1 MPDRGGQ
8 QLGYY
13 RLLRLLGSG
22 AFAEVYLGEHIHLKK
37 QAAVKVLRTQLSKDE
52 AENFRREAQTLA
64 RLENP
69 HIIRVLDFGFDHET
83 PFLVMEY
90 APNGTLRQ
98 LHPSKTTVPLPIIIA
113 YVKQIAEALYYAHT
127 NHVIHRDVKPENMLL
142 GRQQE
147 LLLSDFGIAT
157 VTQSTQAS
165 NPHSIAGTA
174 VYMAPE
180 QINGKPRPASDQ
192 YALAVIVYEWLVGAP
207 PFQGS
212 FIEISTQHLMTSPPH
227 PRSRMPTIPVLVEKV
242 VLTALSKEPES
253 RFGNIS
259 AFANAMENAYLAT
272 QHPAPKSMPR
282 PARPAGQPIRTAG
295 PEPTGWSPTSQLPAS
310 PSPVPP
316 PIYSAE
322 AFPNTLPALPK
333 AKVSNLW
340 WPTFFISLD
349 ERKEICGGTLPQ
361 EKLGISG
368 CIPLLTSP
376 LVPLPISNTS
386 SQPMTGSLSGIQSP
400 SSRYVPPAQS
410 SPTAPKAPTGP
421 IPGVKRSTRQAGAPT
436 GPTGAGS
443 PTGGIRRSSSPTG
456 TTGAAASSRRAT
468 GYAATSLS
476 LASLALLVQA
486 IVFIPAAGRQAITWA
501 PLVVFTAAIFA
512 FGYGVAGSRKQMP
525 AGKMKTYA
533 GVGVALSVFVA
544 LLGIAWIVYYNLYLV
559 HLL

>member
-1 MPDRGGQ
+1 M
-8 QLGYY
+8 
-13 RLLRLLGSG
+13 
-22 AFAEVYLGEHIHLKK
+22 
-37 QAAVKVLRTQLSKDE
+37 AVKVLRTQLSKDE
-52 AENFRREAQTLA
+52 AENFYREAQTLA

-90 APNGTLRQ
+90 APNGTLRE
-98 LHPSKTTVPLPIIIA
+98 LHPRNTMVPLPTILA

-272 QHPAPKSMPR
+272 QHPAPTPMPR

-295 PEPTGWSPTSQLPAS
+295 PEPTGWSPTSQLPPS

-316 PIYSAE
+316 PIYSTE
-322 AFPNTLPALPK
+322 AFTTTTPEP
-333 AKVSNLW
+333 
-340 WPTFFISLD
+340 
-349 ERKEICGGTLPQ
+349 
-361 EKLGISG
+361 
-368 CIPLLTSP
+368 
-376 LVPLPISNTS
+376 
-386 SQPMTGSLSGIQSP
+386 
-400 SSRYVPPAQS
+400 
-410 SPTAPKAPTGP
+410 
-421 IPGVKRSTRQAGAPT
+421 
-436 GPTGAGS
+436 
-443 PTGGIRRSSSPTG
+443 IRRSPTPPPP
-456 TTGAAASSRRAT
+456 SE
-468 GYAATSLS
+468 
-476 LASLALLVQA
+476 
-486 IVFIPAAGRQAITWA
+486 P
-501 PLVVFTAAIFA
+501 
-512 FGYGVAGSRKQMP
+512 M
-525 AGKMKTYA
+525 
-533 GVGVALSVFVA
+533 
-544 LLGIAWIVYYNLYLV
+544 
-559 HLL
+559 

>member
-1 MPDRGGQ
+1 MANLVGQ
-8 QLGYY
+8 QLGIY
-13 RLLRLLGSG
+13 RLIRHLGSG
-22 AFAEVYLGEHIHLKK
+22 GFADVYLGEHIHLKK
-37 QAAVKVLRTQLSKDE
+37 QVAVKVLRTQLSKDE
-52 AENFRREAQTLA
+52 AENFYREAQTLA

-98 LHPSKTTVPLPIIIA
+98 LHPSKTTVPLPTILA

-192 YALAVIVYEWLVGAP
+192 YALAVIVYEWLVGVP

-253 RFGNIS
+253 RFGNIA

-272 QHPAPKSMPR
+272 QHPAPTPMSRPS
-282 PARPAGQPIRTAG
+282 PARPAGQPIRMAG
-295 PEPTGWSPTSQLPAS
+295 PEPTGWSPTSQQPAS

-316 PIYSAE
+316 PIYSTE
-322 AFPNTLPALPK
+322 AFTTTTPEP
-333 AKVSNLW
+333 
-340 WPTFFISLD
+340 
-349 ERKEICGGTLPQ
+349 
-361 EKLGISG
+361 
-368 CIPLLTSP
+368 
-376 LVPLPISNTS
+376 
-386 SQPMTGSLSGIQSP
+386 
-400 SSRYVPPAQS
+400 
-410 SPTAPKAPTGP
+410 
-421 IPGVKRSTRQAGAPT
+421 
-436 GPTGAGS
+436 
-443 PTGGIRRSSSPTG
+443 IRRSPTPPPPSSNTPPVYSSEAFTKTPPSSYIPA
-456 TTGAAASSRRAT
+456 TTYSSASPVSPGQGQPASKQSK
-468 GYAATSLS
+468 AQLS
-476 LASLALLVQA
+476 L
-486 IVFIPAAGRQAITWA
+486 
-501 PLVVFTAAIFA
+501 FA
-512 FGYGVAGSRKQMP
+512 VARAYLEPDDRAFVG
-525 AGKMKTYA
+525 KTYSIIA
-533 GVGVALSVFVA
+533 GISPHQLEEGYRAAPFSIPVPRRESISFDILLHASENIKLKRWRRHIKYRHNNQSPGLIRFTFQIQAPGRSSLVLDFYHERRWLRTIRLEFESEVQSQHAPALRG
-544 LLGIAWIVYYNLYLV
+544 GI
-559 HLL
+559 

>member
-1 MPDRGGQ
+1 MPDRVGQ

-22 AFAEVYLGEHIHLKK
+22 GFAEVYLGEHIHLKK
-37 QAAVKVLRTQLSKDE
+37 QAAVKVLRTQLSKHE
-52 AENFRREAQTLA
+52 ADDFRREAQTLA
-64 RLENP
+64 HLDNP

-98 LHPSKTTVPLPIIIA
+98 VHPRKTIVPLPVIIA
-113 YVKQIAEALYYAHT
+113 YVKQIAEALYYAH
-127 NHVIHRDVKPENMLL
+127 NNNFIHRDVKPENMLL
-142 GRQQE
+142 GRQNE

-157 VTQSTQAS
+157 VTQSSQAS
-165 NPHSIAGTA
+165 NPQSIAGTA
-174 VYMAPE
+174 IYMAPE

-212 FIEISTQHLMTSPPH
+212 FIEISSQHLMTTPPH
-227 PRSRMPTIPVLVEKV
+227 PRSRMPTIPVLVERV
-242 VLTALSKEPES
+242 VMTALSKEPES
-253 RFGNIS
+253 RFGSIS
-259 AFANAMENAYLAT
+259 AFANALENAYLAT
-272 QHPAPKSMPR
+272 QHPTPKPMPR

-295 PEPTGWSPTSQLPAS
+295 PEPIGWSPTSPLPPS

-340 WPTFFISLD
+340 WPTFFISMD

-368 CIPLLTSP
+368 SIPLLTNP

-400 SSRYVPPAQS
+400 SGHYVPPAQS

-421 IPGVKRSTRQAGAPT
+421 IPSVKRSTRQAGAPT

-443 PTGGIRRSSSPTG
+443 PTGGIRRTSSPAG
-456 TTGAAASSRRAT
+456 TTGAAGSTRRAT
-468 GYAATSLS
+468 WYAATSLS

-486 IVFIPAAGRQAITWA
+486 IVFIPAAGKAFYWA
-501 PLVVFTAAIFA
+501 PWLVFTAAIIA

-533 GVGVALSVFVA
+533 GIGVALSVFVA
-544 LLGIAWIVYYNLYLV
+544 LLGIAWIVYYNSYLL
-559 HLL
+559 HLP

>member
-1 MPDRGGQ
+1 MPNRVGQ

-69 HIIRVLDFGFDHET
+69 HIIL
-83 PFLVMEY
+83 MEY

-98 LHPSKTTVPLPIIIA
+98 LHPSKTTVPLPTILA

-227 PRSRMPTIPVLVEKV
+227 PRSRIPTIPVLVERV

-272 QHPAPKSMPR
+272 QHPTPKPMPR
-282 PARPAGQPIRTAG
+282 PARPA
-295 PEPTGWSPTSQLPAS
+295 
-310 PSPVPP
+310 
-316 PIYSAE
+316 
-322 AFPNTLPALPK
+322 
-333 AKVSNLW
+333 
-340 WPTFFISLD
+340 
-349 ERKEICGGTLPQ
+349 
-361 EKLGISG
+361 
-368 CIPLLTSP
+368 
-376 LVPLPISNTS
+376 
-386 SQPMTGSLSGIQSP
+386 
-400 SSRYVPPAQS
+400 
-410 SPTAPKAPTGP
+410 
-421 IPGVKRSTRQAGAPT
+421 
-436 GPTGAGS
+436 
-443 PTGGIRRSSSPTG
+443 
-456 TTGAAASSRRAT
+456 
-468 GYAATSLS
+468 
-476 LASLALLVQA
+476 
-486 IVFIPAAGRQAITWA
+486 
-501 PLVVFTAAIFA
+501 
-512 FGYGVAGSRKQMP
+512 
-525 AGKMKTYA
+525 
-533 GVGVALSVFVA
+533 
-544 LLGIAWIVYYNLYLV
+544 
-559 HLL
+559 